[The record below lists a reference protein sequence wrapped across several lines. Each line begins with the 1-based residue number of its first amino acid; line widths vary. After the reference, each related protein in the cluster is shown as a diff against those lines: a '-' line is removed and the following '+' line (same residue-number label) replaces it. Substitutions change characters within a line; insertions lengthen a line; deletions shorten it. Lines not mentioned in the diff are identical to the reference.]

1 MNDKNDVI
9 IIFYYLYNNIF
20 STYIKDSV
28 YFSDL
33 YKF

>member
-9 IIFYYLYNNIF
+9 IIFYYNNTIF

-33 YKF
+33 HKF